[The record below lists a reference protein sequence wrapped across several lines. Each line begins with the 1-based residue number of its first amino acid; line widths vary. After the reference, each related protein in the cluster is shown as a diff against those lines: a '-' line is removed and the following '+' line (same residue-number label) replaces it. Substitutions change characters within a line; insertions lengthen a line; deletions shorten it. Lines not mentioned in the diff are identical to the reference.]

1 MMLDIFHCTIN
12 YLKTIRTLI
21 KKEVGANCFRKH
33 PLFSLYAM
41 YTNTRVDIL
50 TIIGDVCEI
59 FDQLFL
65 VISLFNVVIFGH
77 FFFYFRTNLFAMNK
91 SKSYIHA
98 TPLRGEIIAERRNI

>member
-77 FFFYFRTNLFAMNK
+77 FFFFFTSGLIYLQ
-91 SKSYIHA
+91 
-98 TPLRGEIIAERRNI
+98 